1 MNFVGFSSWTLMFS
15 AGCFE
20 NLFALVGTA
29 VDKIDGTSLLLIED
43 VTILMHPCF
52 VVDALVSISDFVGRG
67 DPTFGLF
74 SVDNGFPFEALLQG
88 SSSPRFIG
96 RVVNG
101 RARFVACELGVP

>member
-1 MNFVGFSSWTLMFS
+1 MFS
-15 AGCFE
+15 AGCFD

-29 VDKIDGTSLLLIED
+29 VDKIEGTSLLLIED

-67 DPTFGLF
+67 GPTCGLF
-74 SVDNGFPFEALLQG
+74 SVDIGFPFEALLQG
-88 SSSPRFIG
+88 ASSPRFIG

-101 RARFVACELGVP
+101 RAIFVACELGVT